1 MKKIVFLLFIFL
13 GVLFAKINI
22 NTASIEEL
30 KTLNGIG
37 EAKAKAIIA
46 YRKEQNFTSIE
57 EIKKVNGIGEK
68 IFQNIKDS
76 ISVS

>member
-37 EAKAKAIIA
+37 E
-46 YRKEQNFTSIE
+46 
-57 EIKKVNGIGEK
+57 K

-76 ISVS
+76 ISVN